1 MQFPARPRVLGIDFG
16 TTNTVIA
23 VASETGSIST
33 LRLPT
38 PPGMATAFRS
48 VLTFHEGD
56 GGRPMA
62 DVGPWAIEDFLNYP
76 TGTRLIQSFKSYA
89 ASARFDGTRIFGRT
103 FLFEDLVSTYF
114 RHLWR
119 HASGAIRPHGLATIV
134 GRPVT
139 FAGSDP
145 DDALAMDRYARA
157 FGQAAH
163 YVYEPVAA
171 ALFFAR
177 GFNDQATVLVGDFGG
192 GTSDFSITRFF
203 RDGERIRAVP
213 LAHAGVACAGD
224 SFDYRIISHVISPLL
239 GMGGSY
245 VSNGKTLTIPNH
257 YYAALARWNQ
267 LALMKWSKDMRDLR
281 ELSEQADDRE
291 ALDRFVELLENDY
304 SYALFRAVSAAKEA
318 LSSQDSTNLVFRAGT
333 IDIDRRIT
341 RKEFERWI
349 AAELDEIR
357 RTVDDTFRRA
367 GLSDTDI
374 DKVYLTGGSSFVPAV
389 RAIFTDRFGPRKVHR
404 GSEFESI
411 AQGLA
416 LVGAE
421 PDPTQWYVAPRSY
434 SSTTRGN

>member
-1 MQFPARPRVLGIDFG
+1 MQFPATPRVLGIDFG
-16 TTNTVIA
+16 TTNTV
-23 VASETGSIST
+23 VAAAAQDGSIST

-38 PPGMATAFRS
+38 PRGTATAFRS
-48 VLTFHEGD
+48 LLAFHEGER
-56 GGRPMA
+56 GMPMA
-62 DVGPWAIEDFLNYP
+62 EVGPWAIDDFLSYP
-76 TGTRLIQSFKSYA
+76 SGTRLIQSFKSYA
-89 ASARFDGTRIFGRT
+89 ASARFDGTRIFSRT

-119 HASGAIRPHGLATIV
+119 HASDSIKPQGIDTIV

-139 FAGSDP
+139 FAGADP
-145 DDALAMDRYARA
+145 VDSLAMTRYASA
-157 FGQAAH
+157 FGTDAK
-163 YVYEPVAA
+163 YVFEPVAA

-177 GFNDQATVLVGDFGG
+177 GFNDQATILVGDFGG
-192 GTSDFSITRFF
+192 GTSDFSIMRF
-203 RDGERIRAVP
+203 ERSGDRMRAIP

-224 SFDYRIISHVISPLL
+224 SFDYQIISHVISPLL
-239 GMGGSY
+239 GMGGTY
-245 VSNGKTLTIPNH
+245 VSNDKTLTIPNH
-257 YYAALARWNQ
+257 FYAALARWNQ

-281 ELSEQADDRE
+281 ELRDQALDRE

-318 LSSQDSTNLVFRAGT
+318 LSTQDAANLTFRAGT

-341 RKEFERWI
+341 RRDFERWI
-349 AAELDEIR
+349 AGELSQIR
-357 RTVDDTFRRA
+357 RTVDDTFQRA
-367 GLSDTDI
+367 KLRDGDI

-389 RAIFTDRFGPRKVHR
+389 RAIFTERFGPQKVHR

-421 PDPTQWYVAPRSY
+421 PDPTQWYATGTRS
-434 SSTTRGN
+434 